1 MVLLRF
7 PSLGN
12 PESASASP
20 EYEILFRH
28 ETGISVDVPLWP
40 HCASLPVRDRRSLK
54 GSRAGAREIL
64 PVGRL
69 RGAIRSADTDNAVL

>member
-1 MVLLRF
+1 MREIAPVPTDPVSVFGSEMQSGSKYTMVLLRF

-28 ETGISVDVPLWP
+28 ETGISVDVPLWAAALCVAP
-40 HCASLPVRDRRSLK
+40 GER
-54 GSRAGAREIL
+54 
-64 PVGRL
+64 
-69 RGAIRSADTDNAVL
+69 